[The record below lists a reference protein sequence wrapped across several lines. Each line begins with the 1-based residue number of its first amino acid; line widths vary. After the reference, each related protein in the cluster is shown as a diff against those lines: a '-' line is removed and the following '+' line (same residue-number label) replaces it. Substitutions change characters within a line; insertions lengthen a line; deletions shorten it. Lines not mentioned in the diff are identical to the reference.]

1 MNRSELVE
9 LFTLRNRAW
18 KTGLLSGSAHSSS
31 TPPPPVQQDVVGLG
45 LDVVVEKVPLRQPL
59 EVAAEA
65 PLEEGV
71 RKRLLVRSCPAK
83 ALEDPPRQHLVEV
96 QVGRARGLR

>member
-9 LFTLRNRAW
+9 LFTLRYRAW

-31 TPPPPVQQDVVGLG
+31 TPPVQQDVVGLR
-45 LDVVVEKVPLRQPL
+45 LDVVVEQVPLRQPL

-83 ALEDPPRQHLVEV
+83 ALEDPPRQHLVKV